1 MIAMRVFV
9 SYSALDI
16 HIARSAADTIRAMG
30 LDPWMDVYHLPYTPE
45 WRGPI
50 LRAIEE
56 SVAFVAL
63 VTDSYLVSE
72 QCRVECEHAMAI
84 SIPIIEACYAVED
97 GSKNYVRQICSE
109 RLHLS
114 RSSGAEGLTGSTVL
128 MSCLTGGGRGGGGE

>member
-9 SYSALDI
+9 SYSARDVR
-16 HIARSAADTIRAMG
+16 IARSAADTIRTMG
-30 LDPWMDVYHLPYTPE
+30 LDPWMDVDYLPYTPE

-63 VTDSYLVSE
+63 VTDNYLVSE
-72 QCRVECEHAMAI
+72 QCKVECQHAVAI
-84 SIPIIEACYAVED
+84 SIPIIEACLAVED
-97 GSKNYVRQICSE
+97 GSRNYIKQICSE

-114 RSSGAEGLTGSTVL
+114 RSSGTEGLTGSTVL
-128 MSCLTGGGRGGGGE
+128 MNCLTGGGGGGE